1 MRCLLISD
9 IHANLYA
16 LQEVIKDVKGE
27 YDEVWCLGDLVGY
40 GPHPNECIELL
51 AGLGGWGIAGNHD
64 WAVLGKLNLEDFNSD
79 AQQVLAWTRRVLT
92 EQNVRF
98 LDQLAISLIRGE
110 HFTLVHGSPRHP
122 IWEYL
127 LDPTVAQANFRHFS
141 THYCLVGH
149 THGPVMFFESATGS
163 AECEAR
169 LPRCNRGPEPLP
181 AGRRLIINPGS
192 VGQPRDGDPRAGYGL
207 IDLEALTYECR
218 RVEYPVAQTQ
228 KRMQQLGLPSRLI
241 ARLSAGW

>member
-16 LQEVIKDVKGE
+16 LQEVIKDAEGK

-40 GPHPNECIELL
+40 GPHPNECIELV
-51 AGLGGWGIAGNHD
+51 AGLRGWGVPGNHD
-64 WAVLGKLNLEDFNSD
+64 WAALGKLNMDEFNPE
-79 AQQVLAWTRRVLT
+79 AHQVLAWTRQVLT
-92 EQNVRF
+92 GQSVRF
-98 LDQLAISLIRGE
+98 LDDLPISLIRGE

-127 LDPTVAQANFRHFS
+127 LDPAVAQANFSHFS
-141 THYCLVGH
+141 TRYCLVGH
-149 THGPVMFFESATGS
+149 THEPVMFLEPAAGS
-163 AECEAR
+163 ADCDVR
-169 LPRCNRGPEPLP
+169 MPGFNGGPEPL
-181 AGRRLIINPGS
+181 AADCRSMLNPGS
-192 VGQPRDGDPRAGYGL
+192 VGQPRDGDPRAAYGL

-228 KRMQQLGLPSRLI
+228 RNMQQLGFPSRLI
-241 ARLSAGW
+241 ARLSVGW